1 MKIIDDFKKFALK
14 GNVIDM
20 AVGVVVGGAFSKVV
34 SSVVSDLI
42 TPIIGVLTAG
52 VDFKELKWVIASKVA
67 EDGTVVET
75 AITYGNFIQ
84 NVVDFLIIGFSI
96 MFVVKTINKAKDLSE
111 AKKKAEEEAKAA
123 EEAAK
128 AAEEARREREANPTT
143 EDLLKEILAEM
154 KKNS

>member
-1 MKIIDDFKKFALK
+1 MKKFFSDFKAFAMK
-14 GNVIDM
+14 GNIIDM

-84 NVVDFLIIGFSI
+84 NVVDFLIIGYSI

-128 AAEEARREREANPTT
+128 PKEPTEAE
-143 EDLLKEILAEM
+143 LLKEIRDLLAAQ
-154 KKNS
+154 KNDASGK

>member
-1 MKIIDDFKKFALK
+1 MKMIDDFKKFALK

-84 NVVDFLIIGFSI
+84 NVVDFLIIRFSI

-128 AAEEARREREANPTT
+128 PKEPTEAE
-143 EDLLKEILAEM
+143 LLKEIRDLLAAQ
-154 KKNS
+154 KNDASGK

>member
-1 MKIIDDFKKFALK
+1 MKMIDDFKKFALK
-14 GNVIDM
+14 GTVIDM

-128 AAEEARREREANPTT
+128 PKEPTEAE
-143 EDLLKEILAEM
+143 LLKEIRDLLAAQ
-154 KKNS
+154 KNDASGK

>member
-1 MKIIDDFKKFALK
+1 MKMIDDFKKFALK

-128 AAEEARREREANPTT
+128 PKEPTEAE
-143 EDLLKEILAEM
+143 LLKEIRDLLAAQ
-154 KKNS
+154 KNDASGK

>member
-128 AAEEARREREANPTT
+128 PKEPTEAE
-143 EDLLKEILAEM
+143 LLKEIRDLLAAQ
-154 KKNS
+154 KNDASGK

>member
-1 MKIIDDFKKFALK
+1 MKILDDFKKFALK

-96 MFVVKTINKAKDLSE
+96 MFVVKAINKAKDLSE

-128 AAEEARREREANPTT
+128 PKEPTEAE
-143 EDLLKEILAEM
+143 LLKEIRDLLKAQQ
-154 KKNS
+154 N